1 VRLPVRIPLR
11 IPWGIV
17 SVLAWR
23 NLWRNY
29 RRTSIM
35 LLAIILGV
43 WAMIFM
49 NALMKG
55 MVDGMVRGGIK
66 QLPGHAQIHHL
77 QYRDDPSIE
86 NRIAVPRGD
95 LLAALNNPAV
105 QAWTARVRVP
115 AVISSERDSRGV
127 VLLGVNPDE
136 EAGIGFDV
144 ADLSQGRF
152 LESSIDTG
160 LVVGE
165 KLLERLETRLGKR
178 VVVMSQDPDNN
189 VAERGFRIVGVYRAE
204 QDSQEEVFIYAG
216 RKTVQ
221 TLLEMG
227 PTVSEIAVLGADYR
241 DLSAWYPALEKVAGG
256 ELELRDWRA
265 LDTFLATM
273 LGVQDGMALV
283 LIVIIF
289 VALSFGLVNTM
300 VMAVFERIREI
311 GLMMALGMRPG
322 TIMAQVLV
330 EALILLVIGLLA
342 GNLLAVLSI
351 VPLESGIDLSGIAAG
366 AEMMGMSTV
375 LYPTLRGADMVMA
388 SMVVVVLGMLSSLLP
403 AWRAASF
410 NPIEAINKI

>member
-1 VRLPVRIPLR
+1 MRLPLGVI
-11 IPWGIV
+11 

-35 LLAIILGV
+35 LLAIVLGV

-49 NALMKG
+49 NALMIG

-66 QLPGHAQIHHL
+66 LLPGHAQIHHPK
-77 QYRDDPSIE
+77 YRDDPSVE
-86 NRIAVPRGD
+86 NRIAMPTGA
-95 LLAALNNPAV
+95 LLAALDNPAML
-105 QAWTARVRVP
+105 AWAARVRVP

-127 VLLGVNPDE
+127 VLLGVDPAQ

-152 LESSIDTG
+152 LEGADDGG

-178 VVVMSQDPDNN
+178 VVVMSQDPENN
-189 VAERGFRIVGVYRAE
+189 VAERGFRIVGVYSAE
-204 QDSQEEVFIYAG
+204 QESQEELFIYAG

-221 TLLEMG
+221 TMLEMG

-241 DLSAWYPALEKVAGG
+241 DLSAWYPALEQAAQG
-256 ELELRDWRA
+256 ELELRDWRT
-265 LDTFLATM
+265 LDTFLSTM

-283 LIVIIF
+283 LIVVIF

-311 GLMMALGMRPG
+311 GLMMALGMRPS
-322 TIMAQVLV
+322 TILAQVMM
-330 EALILLVIGLLA
+330 EALILLVIGLLL
-342 GNLLAVLSI
+342 GNLLAVLTI
-351 VPLESGIDLSGIAAG
+351 APLQSGIDLSGIAAG
-366 AEMMGMSTV
+366 AEMFGMSTV
-375 LYPTLRGADMVMA
+375 LYPALRGGDMAMA
-388 SMVVVVLGMLSSLLP
+388 STVVVVLGLLSSLLP
-403 AWRAASF
+403 AWRAASL